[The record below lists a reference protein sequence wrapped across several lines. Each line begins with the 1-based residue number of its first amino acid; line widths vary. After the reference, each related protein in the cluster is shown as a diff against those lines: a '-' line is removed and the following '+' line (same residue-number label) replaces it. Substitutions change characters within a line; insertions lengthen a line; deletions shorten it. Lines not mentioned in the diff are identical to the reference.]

1 MRSISQSLFGDFAA
15 NVGHLFLILMAYFH
29 GDPIVQVAML
39 GLVAGLSFYGWIYNY
54 KRARAIAD
62 IAPSSIASAAQGYV
76 ELTGRSS
83 VQADSLIVSPL
94 SGTRCVWFRYVVYE
108 KKGDNWQQMSEG
120 VSPYTIQIDDG
131 TGVCQ
136 VDADDAEVIGAT
148 RRTSYDGTYRHEE
161 SLLYGGSNLY
171 VLGEFS
177 TLGGAASALNLKD
190 DVSELL
196 TSWKRDKTSLHKRFD
211 SNKDGEID
219 LREWELARREA
230 VKEVQLQHRE
240 IRSSSGVHVM
250 RAPRDKKLYL
260 ISTLSPQKLRSRFTL
275 WIYFHLIVLLVA
287 SSYAISI
294 WQRQH

>member
-1 MRSISQSLFGDFAA
+1 MRSVSQSLFGDFAA
-15 NVGHLFLILMAYFH
+15 NVGHLFLFLMAYFN
-29 GDPIVQVAML
+29 GDPIAQAAML
-39 GLVAGLSFYGWIYNY
+39 ALVAGLSFYGWIYNY

-62 IAPSSIASAAQGYV
+62 IAPSSIVSAAQGYV

-83 VQADSLIVSPL
+83 VQKENLVVSPL
-94 SGTRCVWFRYVVYE
+94 SGAQCVWFSYKVHE
-108 KKGDNWQQMSEG
+108 KSGDDWQLVSEG
-120 VSPYTIQIDDG
+120 ISPYTIQINDG
-131 TGVCQ
+131 TDTCQ
-136 VDADDAEVIGAT
+136 VDADGAEVIGAT
-148 RRTSYDGTYRHEE
+148 LRTSYDGTYKNEE
-161 SLLYGGSNLY
+161 SLLFGGINLY

-177 TLGGAASALNLKD
+177 TVGGAGSALNLKD

-211 SNKDGEID
+211 LNKDGEID
-219 LREWELARREA
+219 VREWELARREA
-230 VKEVQLQHRE
+230 VKEVQLQYRE

-275 WIYFHLIVLLVA
+275 WVYFHLIVLLVA

-294 WQRQH
+294 WQSQH